1 MSDASEY
8 GDAVADVYD
17 SWHEGLA
24 FLDPAPVVEYLATL
38 AGPGPVL
45 EVGVGTGRVAIPLAE
60 RGLEVHGIDVSTRM
74 IERLRAKDSASRVKA
89 YAADFLTFRSER
101 RFTLVYLAFNTLFA
115 FASQEAQLRV
125 FANARSLLDS
135 GGLLVLET
143 YFPNVRRDQPSRL
156 SAMAEGSDGL
166 ILEASRHD
174 FRTQEIDTTWVQ
186 LRASGLKMVSL
197 RTRYVWPPELDLM
210 ARLNGFELVSRL
222 GGWAGQPFTASSTDY
237 VSAFRLLDESGRV
250 ASFGT

>member
-1 MSDASEY
+1 MSEY

-24 FLDPAPVVEYLATL
+24 FLDPAPVVEHLAKV
-38 AGPGPVL
+38 AGAGPVL

-60 RGLEVHGIDVSTRM
+60 RGLEVHGIDVSSRM
-74 IERLRAKDSASRVKA
+74 IERLRAKDSASRVETRV
-89 YAADFLTFRSER
+89 ADFLTFESEQ
-101 RFTLVYLAFNTLFA
+101 RFTLIYLVFNTLFA

-135 GGLLVLET
+135 SGLLVLET
-143 YFPNVRRDQPSRL
+143 YFPNVRRDQPSRV
-156 SAMAEGSDGL
+156 SAMTEGSDGL
-166 ILEASRHD
+166 VLEASRHD
-174 FRTQEIDTTWVQ
+174 FRTQEIDTTWVN
-186 LRASGLKMVSL
+186 LRASGLKVVSL

-210 ARLNGFELVSRL
+210 ARLNGLELVSRF

-237 VSAFRLLDESGRV
+237 ISAFRPVDEARRV
-250 ASFGT
+250 ATSGT